1 MNNSEREKRTSQA
14 AESTLNCSHGIKNLL
29 QAISA
34 SRDLVGECLK
44 RGDIKRAKRGW
55 DMLDK
60 NLIKMQKL
68 VLDMLE
74 YSKDADLTLTECDLN
89 QLVEFAVDTLQ
100 PQAVEHGKTLST
112 DLDENLSKV
121 ICDSNRIYDIILNL
135 VMNALEAME
144 ELEEEL
150 GSITVTTVNNSDDQT
165 VTVTVK
171 DTGPGIKNIE
181 TIFKPFETS
190 KARIGTGLGL
200 PIVKKTVELHKG
212 TITVQSKPG
221 EGAAFIITLPVG
233 VLSS

>member
-1 MNNSEREKRTSQA
+1 
-14 AESTLNCSHGIKNLL
+14 
-29 QAISA
+29 
-34 SRDLVGECLK
+34 
-44 RGDIKRAKRGW
+44 
-55 DMLDK
+55 
-60 NLIKMQKL
+60 MQKL

-74 YSKDADLTLTECDLN
+74 YSKDTDLTLAECDLN

-100 PQAVEHGKTLST
+100 PQAVEHGKKLST

-121 ICDSNRIYDIILNL
+121 ICDSNRIYDIVLNL

-144 ELEEEL
+144 ELEEVEVP
-150 GSITVTTVNNSDDQT
+150 GSITVTTTNNSDDQT

-212 TITVQSKPG
+212 TITVQSQPG
-221 EGAAFIITLPVG
+221 EGATFIITLPTKQD
-233 VLSS
+233 